1 MKRFLAL
8 LFCFVGLVHADLS
21 LSTED
26 RSLANL
32 NIEVSKDEYHLFD
45 YFIWEPSI
53 SRPEKMKLFVKSEAL
68 SFRLVKD
75 RKSYQFSMT
84 EPIYAFVA
92 FAGSLAYNQHY
103 GYAPFYVITYLF
115 NPSVELFPWPEHV
128 PLSLSLGYH
137 FDFFWFCK
145 HPSFYFEP
153 HFDLSAEFKLGLDF
167 RISASVGF
175 LVSDVYDLKRG
186 ARFHVGL
193 GI

>member
-32 NIEVSKDEYHLFD
+32 NIEVSKGEYHLFD

-115 NPSVELFPWPEHV
+115 NPSVELFLGRNMSRCRCLWGIISISFGSVSILHFT
-128 PLSLSLGYH
+128 LS
-137 FDFFWFCK
+137 
-145 HPSFYFEP
+145 
-153 HFDLSAEFKLGLDF
+153 
-167 RISASVGF
+167 RIS
-175 LVSDVYDLKRG
+175 
-186 ARFHVGL
+186 
-193 GI
+193 I